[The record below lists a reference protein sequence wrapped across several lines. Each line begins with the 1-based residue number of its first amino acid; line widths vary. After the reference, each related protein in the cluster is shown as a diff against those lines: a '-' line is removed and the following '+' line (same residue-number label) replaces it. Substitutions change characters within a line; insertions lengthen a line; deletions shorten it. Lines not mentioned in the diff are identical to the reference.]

1 MHQTVTEFL
10 NKVWTIP
17 TTNPGMPL
25 QDLKKA
31 IYYLYTPPPQVGI
44 SQAWTQIDY
53 HPSVPHQMGW
63 RVYVSATARSL
74 KKVWEALQSLF
85 SGQPD
90 VLAAKHTTT
99 AAAATRVDTIVVYL
113 LNASAKDTLIAGMR
127 TLLIKLWNQNMQAFN
142 KQGIIGNPWSNDYDA
157 PHSTATVS
165 KKLSLCINLS
175 RLNTNLCL
183 WHGQFS

>member
-1 MHQTVTEFL
+1 
-10 NKVWTIP
+10 
-17 TTNPGMPL
+17 
-25 QDLKKA
+25 
-31 IYYLYTPPPQVGI
+31 
-44 SQAWTQIDY
+44 
-53 HPSVPHQMGW
+53 MGW

-85 SGQPD
+85 SGQPG

-157 PHSTATVS
+157 PHSTAQQ
-165 KKLSLCINLS
+165 LCQKNSAYALT
-175 RLNTNLCL
+175 LA
-183 WHGQFS
+183 G